1 MAEERVNS
9 NAVAVSTDDIAEYLR
24 FAQSLVRQVGKELLS
39 RFRTDLSVDDKS
51 TGHGFDPVTD
61 VDKKV
66 ERVMRDAITRQY
78 PAHGIVGEEY
88 GDQPGNG
95 LTWVID
101 PIDGTR
107 AFMTGMLHWGTL
119 LGLSDGMRPII
130 GTMYQPFADELFWGI
145 STEAGYRHG
154 NNQTTIRTR
163 RCQALPDAVMGT
175 TGPEFYRRAE
185 ELEGLTR
192 LRNEVLFTR
201 FGGDCYVFAMVA
213 MGQLDIG
220 IEASLKP
227 YDIQPMIPIIEGAG
241 GVVTT
246 WEGGDANQGGRV
258 IAAGDPAIHAE
269 AMKLLQRALV

>member
-1 MAEERVNS
+1 MEERVNS
-9 NAVAVSTDDIAEYLR
+9 NVVVVSTDDISEYLR

-39 RFRTDLSVDDKS
+39 RFRTDLKVVNKS
-51 TGHGFDPVTD
+51 AGHDFDPVTD
-61 VDKKV
+61 VDKEV
-66 ERVMRDAITRQY
+66 ERVMRDAITRKY
-78 PAHGIVGEEY
+78 PEHGIAGEEF

-119 LGLSDGMRPII
+119 LGLFDGMRSIV

-145 STEAGYRHG
+145 STKAGYRHKKK
-154 NNQTTIRTR
+154 QTTIRTR
-163 RCQALPDAVMGT
+163 RCRTLADAVMGT

-192 LRNEVLFTR
+192 LKNEVLFTR

-227 YDIQPMIPIIEGAG
+227 CDIQPMIPIIEGAG

-246 WEGGDANQGGRV
+246 WEGRDANQGGCI

-269 AMKLLQRALV
+269 AMKLLQGALV

>member
-1 MAEERVNS
+1 MTKGRVNS
-9 NAVAVSTDDIAEYLR
+9 NVVGVSTDDISEYLR
-24 FAQSLVRQVGKELLS
+24 FAESLVRQVGKELLS
-39 RFRTDLSVDDKS
+39 RFRTDLTVDDKS
-51 TGHGFDPVTD
+51 LGHGFDPVTD

-66 ERVMRDAITRQY
+66 ERVMRDAIARQY

-88 GDQPGNG
+88 GDRAGNG
-95 LTWVID
+95 LTWIID

-119 LGLSDGMRPII
+119 LGLSEGTRPII
-130 GTMYQPFADELFWGI
+130 GTMYQPFADELFWGN

-154 NNQTTIRTR
+154 KEQTTLHTR
-163 RCQALPDAVMGT
+163 RCRELADAVMGT
-175 TGPEFYRRAE
+175 TGPEFYRRKE
-185 ELEGLTR
+185 ELEGLGR
-192 LRNEVLFTR
+192 LRDQVLFTR

-220 IEASLKP
+220 LEASLKP
-227 YDIQPMIPIIEGAG
+227 CDIQPMIPIIEGAG

-258 IAAGDPAIHAE
+258 VAAGDPELHAE
-269 AMKLLQRALV
+269 AVEVLRGALE